1 MTNELSVDLQTDP
14 ASSERGTAR
23 FARQVARDLLT
34 IDAVRFSPSEPFT
47 WSSGLRAPIYCDNRL
62 TLGHPPVRHRITS
75 GFASLITQDELRPEL
90 IAGTATAGIPYAA
103 WLAETLDL
111 PMAYVRSGAKEHG
124 RGRRI
129 EGHVASGQ
137 RVVLV
142 EDLVSTGGSA
152 ASAAQALQEAGGEVQ
167 AVLAIF
173 SYGLEAATERF
184 SDAPFPLRTLTD
196 FPTLL
201 DVAAE
206 TGTLNETARRTL
218 QQWQA
223 DPEAWSKEH
232 GS

>member
-1 MTNELSVDLQTDP
+1 MTNEVSADLQADP
-14 ASSERGTAR
+14 DSTGQEAN
-23 FARQVARDLLT
+23 ARQVARDLLA

-62 TLGHPPVRHRITS
+62 TLGHPPVRRRITA
-75 GFASLITQDELRPEL
+75 GFASLIEGELRPEL

-111 PMAYVRSGAKEHG
+111 SMAYVRSGAKEHG

-129 EGHVASGQ
+129 EGPVTPGQ
-137 RVVLV
+137 RAVLV
-142 EDLVSTGGSA
+142 EDLISTGGSA
-152 ASAAQALQEAGGEVQ
+152 ASAAQALQEAGSEVQ

-184 SDAPFPLRTLTD
+184 ASASFPLYTLTD

-206 TGTLNETARRTL
+206 TGALDETARQIL

-232 GS
+232 QS